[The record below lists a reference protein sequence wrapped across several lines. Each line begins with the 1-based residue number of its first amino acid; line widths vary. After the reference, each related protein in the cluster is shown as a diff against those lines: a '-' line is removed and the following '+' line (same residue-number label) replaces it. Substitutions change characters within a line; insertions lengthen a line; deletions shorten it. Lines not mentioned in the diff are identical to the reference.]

1 MHTMTVSYIVDVMS
15 RITITVSYIVGVMSR
30 ISGV

>member
-15 RITITVSYIVGVMSR
+15 RITITVSYFVGVMSR

>member
-15 RITITVSYIVGVMSR
+15 RITITVSYIVRVMSR